1 MSAPLN
7 LSSLRTQRG
16 NPGVHGLPRCARND
30 EDVSPSR
37 LRLKLQRP
45 DFALDVDLEL
55 PGQGVTVLF
64 GVSGSGKTSL
74 LRCVAGLERTPGA
87 LVSIAGETWQD
98 DAAGVYLQTWQRPL
112 GYVFQEASLFEHLN
126 VRGNLEFGL
135 KRAKGADASA
145 LSAAIDLLGIAGLL
159 ERKTTQLSGGERQ
172 RVAIARALA
181 MQPRLLLL
189 DEPLA
194 ALDHARRQDILPWL
208 ERLRD
213 ELQIPMLYVTHSS
226 DEVARLADT
235 LVVLDAGKVKACGP
249 VAEVLAGLDI
259 PVVLGDDAG
268 ALLSASI
275 EARDERWQLAQL
287 RFNGGSLWVRD
298 NGLPLGRQVR
308 VRVLARDVSI
318 ALGKPSHT
326 SIQNLLPCVVL
337 AIGSDTHASQTLI
350 QLLCG
355 QSILLARVTSRAV
368 DELQLA
374 PGMQVWAQVKSVA
387 LVE

>member
-1 MSAPLN
+1 MSAPL
-7 LSSLRTQRG
+7 
-16 NPGVHGLPRCARND
+16 
-30 EDVSPSR
+30 SR
-37 LRLKLQRP
+37 LRLKLQRA

-55 PGQGVTVLF
+55 PGQGITVLF

-98 DAAGVYLQTWQRPL
+98 DAASIYLPTWQRPL

-126 VRGNLEFGL
+126 VRGNLQFGL
-135 KRAKGADASA
+135 KRTKGADSSA
-145 LSAAIDLLGIAGLL
+145 LSAAIDLLGIAALL
-159 ERKTTQLSGGERQ
+159 ERKTNQLSGGERQ

-181 MQPRLLLL
+181 TQPRLLLL

-213 ELQIPMLYVTHSS
+213 ELKIPMLYVTHSS

-235 LVVLDAGKVKACGP
+235 LVVLDAGQVKACGP

-268 ALLSASI
+268 ALLSARI
-275 EARDERWQLAQL
+275 EARDARWHLAQL
-287 RFNGGSLWVRD
+287 AFNGGSLWVRD
-298 NGLPLGRQVR
+298 TGLPLGRQVR

-318 ALGKPSHT
+318 ALDKPSQT
-326 SIQNLLPCVVL
+326 SIQNLLPCVVQ
-337 AIGSDTHASQTLI
+337 AIGPDTHPSQTLV

-355 QSILLARVTSRAV
+355 QSVLLARVTSRAV
-368 DELQLA
+368 DELQLV

>member
-1 MSAPLN
+1 MSAP
-7 LSSLRTQRG
+7 
-16 NPGVHGLPRCARND
+16 
-30 EDVSPSR
+30 VSR
-37 LRLKLQRP
+37 IQLKLQRA

-55 PGQGVTVLF
+55 PGQGITVLF

-87 LVSIAGETWQD
+87 RVAIAGETWQD
-98 DAAGVYLQTWQRPL
+98 DAAGVYLPTWQRPL
-112 GYVFQEASLFEHLN
+112 GYVFQEASLFEHLT
-126 VRGNLEFGL
+126 VRGNLQFGL
-135 KRAKGADASA
+135 KRAQGTDASA
-145 LSAAIDLLGIAGLL
+145 LSAAIDLLGIGALL
-159 ERKTTQLSGGERQ
+159 ERKTSQLSGGERQ

-181 MQPRLLLL
+181 TQPRLLLL

-194 ALDHARRQDILPWL
+194 ALDNARRQDILPWL

-213 ELQIPMLYVTHSS
+213 ELKIPMLYVTHSS

-249 VAEVLAGLDI
+249 VADVLAGLDI

-268 ALLSASI
+268 ALLSATI
-275 EARDERWQLAQL
+275 ETRDERWQLAQL
-287 RFNGGSLWVRD
+287 TFNGGSLWVRD
-298 NGLPLGRQVR
+298 TGLPLGRQVR

-318 ALGKPSHT
+318 ALDKPSQT
-326 SIQNLLPCVVL
+326 SIQNLLSCVVL
-337 AIGSDTHASQTLI
+337 AIGPDTHASQTLI
-350 QLLCG
+350 QLQCG
-355 QSILLARVTSRAV
+355 QSVLLARVTARAV
-368 DELQLA
+368 HELQLA